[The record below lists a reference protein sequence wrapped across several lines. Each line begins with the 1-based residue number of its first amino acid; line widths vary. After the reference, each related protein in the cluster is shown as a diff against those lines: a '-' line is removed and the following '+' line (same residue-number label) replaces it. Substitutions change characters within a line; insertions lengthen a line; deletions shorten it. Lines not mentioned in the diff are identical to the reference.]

1 MTNWSWFRRGLCCRL
16 PLSPFSDGHAQS
28 GLIVARVTHVRACV
42 LHDNDIAANPTDLV
56 LVYRDYPGYDG
67 CTVMPNH
74 KVVIP
79 IDILEKKLFTISEN
93 DMKQVFLHMLADH
106 TFSPLQISIRKI
118 IRERL
123 MESFYNTK
131 GVAA

>member
-1 MTNWSWFRRGLCCRL
+1 MPEIKIGDVFQSRGWRL
-16 PLSPFSDGHAQS
+16 VIIESPKMYNGKLS
-28 GLIVARVTHVRACV
+28 VRACV

-56 LVYRDYPGYDG
+56 LRHRDYPGYDG

-93 DMKQVFLHMLADH
+93 DMKQVFLYMLADH
-106 TFSPLQISIRKI
+106 TFSPLKISIRKI

-123 MESFYNTK
+123 IESFYNYKTE
-131 GVAA
+131 VAA